1 MKIWLKIL
9 VFALCVVLALTAFVG
24 CNVKDGNEDTDT
36 EEEETDE
43 VDYFPEVDKKDYDME
58 FSMYM
63 QPINNFSEY
72 YILEES
78 DGSPM
83 DEAVYTRQERVK
95 KWLGVEMVHKEDL
108 TLGWINYTTILE
120 NAVTN
125 KDGTLEA
132 LLSHYNGG
140 VPQLIG
146 GGWLKDFN
154 DLKGIDLDAEYWNA
168 EFMDTIELKGH
179 RYLGFGDCNML
190 FTYLISFNKNM
201 FEQYADAQEFGGK
214 SFYDMVRDYEW
225 TFEKM
230 FSISSLVYQDT
241 TGDGKTKDDTF
252 GFAASAWEPYRAF
265 IHASGMNSME
275 QDASGSYKVV
285 LNSDQYYPKVDNL
298 ISLLSEVALDNSAW
312 IDYSCVVVHDPSVL
326 SLTSN
331 RVLMTVYETMHLPG
345 YLDYELDFGVLPL
358 PMYDQAQKDTCGYRS
373 LQFGGYICVPT
384 YMKDETMVGETL
396 EMYNFY
402 SSNVKITFY
411 EKVLGK
417 QVADMPDDSAM
428 LDIIWDSICTEVG
441 FTYATTQLIADGGND
456 SLLGC
461 VIRLSNPSS
470 TDGGLSSWFAR
481 HVQSMQGGFDNFYKE
496 IK

>member
-9 VFALCVVLALTAFVG
+9 VFALALVLLLTAFAG
-24 CNVKDGNEDTDT
+24 CNVKAPEQSTDT
-36 EEEETDE
+36 EEEEE
-43 VDYFPEVDKKDYDME
+43 EELDYFPDVEKKDYDME

-78 DGSPM
+78 SGSPM

-95 KWLGVEMVHKEDL
+95 KWLGVDMVHKEDL
-108 TLGWINYTTILE
+108 ALGWITYTKILE
-120 NAVTN
+120 TAVMN

-140 VPQLIG
+140 VPQLISG
-146 GGWLKDFN
+146 GYLKDFN
-154 DLKGIDLDAEYWNA
+154 EVQGIDLDAEYWNL

-190 FTYLISFNKNM
+190 FTYLITFNKNM
-201 FEQYADAQEFGGK
+201 YEQYADAAAFGGK
-214 SFYDMVRDYEW
+214 TLYDLVRDYEW

-230 FSISSLVYQDT
+230 FEIASLVYQDA
-241 TGDGKTKDDTF
+241 TGDGKTKDDVF

-265 IHASGMNSME
+265 IQASGMNCME
-275 QDASGSYKVV
+275 QDASGAYQVV
-285 LNSDQYYPKVDNL
+285 LNSDQYYPKVDAL

-312 IDYSCVVVHDPSVL
+312 IDYNCVVVHDPSVL
-326 SLTSN
+326 SLTTN
-331 RVLMTVYETMHLPG
+331 RVLMSVYETMHLAD

-358 PMYDQAQKDTCGYRS
+358 PMFDTAQKDTCGYRS
-373 LQFGGYICVPT
+373 LQYGGYICVPT
-384 YMKDETMVGETL
+384 YVKDELMVGETL

-417 QVADMPDDSAM
+417 QVADVPDDAAM
-428 LDIIWDSICTEVG
+428 LDIIWDSVCTEVG
-441 FTYATTQLIADGGND
+441 FAYGTTATIDTSGGN
-456 SLLGC
+456 SLGGC
-461 VIRLSNPSS
+461 LLKLTDPNS
-470 TDGGLSSWFAR
+470 TEGGLSSWFAR
-481 HVQSMQGGFDNFYKE
+481 HVQSMQGGFDNFYKK

>member
-9 VFALCVVLALTAFVG
+9 VFAMALVLILSSFVG
-24 CNVKDGNEDTDT
+24 CNTDEPELDTDT
-36 EEEETDE
+36 DEEDTEEI
-43 VDYFPEVDKKDYDME
+43 DYFPDVEKKDYDME

-78 DGSPM
+78 NGSPM
-83 DEAVYTRQERVK
+83 DEAVYTRQEKVK
-95 KWLGVEMVHKEDL
+95 KWLGVDMIHKEDL
-108 TLGWINYTTILE
+108 SLGWINYTTILE
-120 NAVTN
+120 TAVMN

-140 VPQLIG
+140 VPQLISG
-146 GGWLKDFN
+146 GYLKDFN
-154 DLKGIDLDAEYWNA
+154 DMVGIDLDAEYWNS

-190 FTYLISFNKNM
+190 FTYLITFNKNM
-201 FEQYADAQEFGGK
+201 FDQYADSSVVGGK
-214 SFYDMVRDYEW
+214 SLYDMVRDYEW
-225 TFEKM
+225 TFERM
-230 FSISSLVYQDT
+230 FEISGLVYSDA

-252 GFAASAWEPYRAF
+252 GFAASAWEPYRSF

-285 LNSDQYYPKVDNL
+285 LNSDQYYPKVDKL
-298 ISLLSEVALDNSAW
+298 IALLSEVALDNSAW

-326 SLTSN
+326 SLTTN
-331 RVLMTVYETMHLPG
+331 RVLMSVYETMHLSG

-358 PMYDQAQKDTCGYRS
+358 PMFDQAQKGTCGYRH

-384 YMKDETMVGETL
+384 YVKDEYMVGETL

-441 FTYATTQLIADGGND
+441 FTYATTQQIADGGND

-461 VIRLSNPSS
+461 VIRLSNPTS

-481 HVQSMQGGFDNFYKE
+481 HVPSMQNGFDSFYKGV
-496 IK
+496 K

>member
-1 MKIWLKIL
+1 MKAWFKIL
-9 VFALCVVLALTAFVG
+9 ILAMALIMLLTAFVG
-24 CNVKDGNEDTDT
+24 CNSNEESNVIDDIDD
-36 EEEETDE
+36 EEEY
-43 VDYFPEVDKKDYDME
+43 DYFPEVDKNNYDMD

-78 DGSPM
+78 SGSPM

-95 KWLGVEMVHKEDL
+95 RYLGVDMIHKEDT

-120 NAVTN
+120 TAVMN

-146 GGWLKDFN
+146 GEWLMDFN
-154 DLKGIDLDAEYWNA
+154 DIDGIDLEAEYWNL

-190 FTYLISFNKNM
+190 FTYLISFNKDM
-201 FEQYADAQEFGGK
+201 YEQYADADVIGGK
-214 SFYDMVRDYEW
+214 SFYDMVREGEW
-225 TFEKM
+225 TLDKM
-230 FSISSLVYQDT
+230 ISVANLVYQDK
-241 TGDGKTKDDTF
+241 TGDGKSEDDVF
-252 GFAASAWEPYRAF
+252 GFAASAWEPYRSF
-265 IHASGMNSME
+265 IHACGMNSME

-285 LNSDQYYPKVDNL
+285 LNSDKYYSRVDTL
-298 ISLLSEVALDNSAW
+298 INKMSELSESNSAW
-312 IDYSCVVVHDPSVL
+312 VDYRCVVVHDPSVL
-326 SLTSN
+326 SLTTG
-331 RVLMTVYETMHLPG
+331 RVLMTIYDTMHLPG
-345 YLDYELDFGVLPL
+345 YLDYEIEFGVLPL
-358 PMYDQAQKDTCGYRS
+358 PMFDSAQKETTGYRS

-384 YMKDETMVGETL
+384 YVKNEQMVGETL

-402 SSNVKITFY
+402 SSNVKVTFY

-417 QVADMPDDSAM
+417 QVADVPDDAAM
-428 LDIIWDSICTEVG
+428 LDIIWNSICTEVG
-441 FTYATTQLIADGGND
+441 FTYATTQLITDGGND

-461 VIRLSNPSS
+461 VIRLTNPES
-470 TDGGLSSWFAR
+470 TDGGLASWFAR
-481 HVQSMQGGFDNFYKE
+481 HVQSMQGGFDNFYKG
-496 IK
+496 ID